1 MINKI
6 LNNLKKP
13 HKIPGKFLSK
23 INFFISKKKYDK
35 KFYENKQNHIF
46 EKLNLDRN
54 LGLKKLIEIKKNH
67 EILNNRGMASEHE
80 VLFSSLSCNP
90 KFNMDQILE
99 IGTYDGANAFL
110 LSLLFE
116 NSNIE
121 TIDLKKNHDDF
132 KNFYNRENNISKFIE
147 LRNSYLS
154 KNKNIY
160 FKEINSV
167 NLINYKKKYDLI
179 WIDGAHG
186 YPVVCMDIVNSLRIL
201 NDKGII
207 MCDDVFINQIDSDKM
222 YSSNAAYETLSELK
236 KEGLINIDF
245 IFKRLDSDNNC
256 LEEKRKFVA
265 IISLKPYKRSL

>member
-54 LGLKKLIEIKKNH
+54 LGLKKLIKIKKNH
-67 EILNNRGMASEHE
+67 EILNNRDMASEHE

-99 IGTYDGANAFL
+99 VGTYDGANAFL

-265 IISLKPYKRSL
+265 IISLKPYKSSL

>member
-67 EILNNRGMASEHE
+67 ETLNNRGMASEHE

-99 IGTYDGANAFL
+99 VGTYDGANAFL

-265 IISLKPYKRSL
+265 IISLKPYKSSL

>member
-13 HKIPGKFLSK
+13 YKIPGKFLSK
-23 INFFISKKKYDK
+23 INFFISKKIYDK

-54 LGLKKLIEIKKNH
+54 LGLKKLIKIKKNH

-99 IGTYDGANAFL
+99 VGTYDGANAFL

-265 IISLKPYKRSL
+265 IISLKPYKSSL

>member
-23 INFFISKKKYDK
+23 IKFFISKKKYDK
-35 KFYENKQNHIF
+35 KFYENKKNYIF
-46 EKLNLDRN
+46 KKLNLDRN
-54 LGLKKLIEIKKNH
+54 LGFKKLIEIKKNH

-99 IGTYDGANAFL
+99 VGTYDGANAFL
-110 LSLLFE
+110 LSLFFK

-132 KNFYNRENNISKFIE
+132 KNFYNRRNDINKFIE

-160 FKEINSV
+160 FKEINSI

-186 YPVVCMDIVNSLRIL
+186 YPVVCMDIVNSIKIL

-207 MCDDVFINQIDSDKM
+207 MCDDVFINHIDSDKM
-222 YSSNAAYETLSELK
+222 YSSNAAYETINELK

-245 IFKRLDSDNNC
+245 IFKRLDASSNC

-265 IISLKPYKRSL
+265 IISLKFYKSSF

>member
-1 MINKI
+1 
-6 LNNLKKP
+6 
-13 HKIPGKFLSK
+13 
-23 INFFISKKKYDK
+23 
-35 KFYENKQNHIF
+35 
-46 EKLNLDRN
+46 
-54 LGLKKLIEIKKNH
+54 
-67 EILNNRGMASEHE
+67 MASEHE

-99 IGTYDGANAFL
+99 VGTYDGANAFL

-265 IISLKPYKRSL
+265 IISLKPYKSSL

>member
-1 MINKI
+1 
-6 LNNLKKP
+6 
-13 HKIPGKFLSK
+13 
-23 INFFISKKKYDK
+23 
-35 KFYENKQNHIF
+35 
-46 EKLNLDRN
+46 
-54 LGLKKLIEIKKNH
+54 
-67 EILNNRGMASEHE
+67 
-80 VLFSSLSCNP
+80 
-90 KFNMDQILE
+90 MDQILE
-99 IGTYDGANAFL
+99 VGTYDGANAFL

>member
-13 HKIPGKFLSK
+13 YKIPGKFLSK

-99 IGTYDGANAFL
+99 VGTYDGANAFL

-265 IISLKPYKRSL
+265 IISLKPYKSSL

>member
-99 IGTYDGANAFL
+99 VGTYDGANAFL

-265 IISLKPYKRSL
+265 IISLKPYKSSL

>member
-23 INFFISKKKYDK
+23 IKFFISKKKYDK

-67 EILNNRGMASEHE
+67 ETLNNRGMASEHE

-265 IISLKPYKRSL
+265 IISLKPYKSSL

>member
-23 INFFISKKKYDK
+23 IKFFISKKKYDK

-99 IGTYDGANAFL
+99 VGTYDGANAFL

-265 IISLKPYKRSL
+265 IISLKPYKSSL

>member
-265 IISLKPYKRSL
+265 IISLKPYKSSL